1 MFRVALCY
9 SKRVF
14 VRPAGIEG
22 KGSSREGFR
31 FDGTGWHP
39 NLALCGSI
47 PPERGHGCHKV
58 TAINNPKPLNP
69 RP

>member
-47 PPERGHGCHKV
+47 PQKGATDATR
-58 TAINNPKPLNP
+58 
-69 RP
+69 